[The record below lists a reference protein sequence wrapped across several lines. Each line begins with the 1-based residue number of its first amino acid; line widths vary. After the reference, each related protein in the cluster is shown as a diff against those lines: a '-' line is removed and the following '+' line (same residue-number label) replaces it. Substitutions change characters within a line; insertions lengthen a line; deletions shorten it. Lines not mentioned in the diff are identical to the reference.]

1 MNEKHLLNLA
11 TKIRINFI
19 LSALIPTCLN
29 NSKRLFYAEV
39 GTEGKIIDF
48 NPAFSAPVGKS
59 MTAVSFENDIIHP
72 DFEEQKQLISCQNI
86 CLENPGMIQSITLRN
101 TVFSPSFNPVYWE
114 VAYVES
120 SNEKPAHFRWIG
132 FLLYNEEE
140 VDEERKKLEEELINQ
155 KVIRQNLLAQVAVD
169 AQEKERANIG
179 KELHDN
185 ISQMLT
191 STKLFL
197 DILKSKTEDELVDRS
212 IKNINAIIQEVRSL
226 SRSLAPSGMADLG
239 LIASLNDL
247 FENIRATNVIAVEFY
262 PDDET
267 DRLLSATAKLTL
279 YRIVQEQVNN
289 ILRHANAKQVFIEL
303 FPEEGQV
310 ELIVS
315 DDGIGFD
322 PETVKKGMGLEN
334 MRSRTALLNGK
345 FDIIA
350 APGKGTKIKV
360 VLPIN

>member
-1 MNEKHLLNLA
+1 MP
-11 TKIRINFI
+11 
-19 LSALIPTCLN
+19 SCLN
-29 NSKRLFYAEV
+29 NSKRLFYVEV
-39 GTEGKIIDF
+39 DIVGKIIDF
-48 NPAFSAPVGKS
+48 NPAFSVSIIKS
-59 MTAVSFENDIIHP
+59 MTVVSFENDIIHP
-72 DFEEQKQLISCQNI
+72 DSEEQKQLIL
-86 CLENPGMIQSITLRN
+86 CLNFCLQNPGIIQSITLRN
-101 TVFSPSFNPVYWE
+101 TSLSNSFNPVYWE
-114 VAYVES
+114 IAYEEATQ
-120 SNEKPAHFRWIG
+120 NKPAHFRWIG
-132 FLLYNEEE
+132 FLLYNESEA
-140 VDEERKKLEEELINQ
+140 DEERKILQEELIQQ

-197 DILKSKTEDELVDRS
+197 DILKTKTEDELVDRS

-247 FENIRATNVIAVEFY
+247 FENIRATNVIEVEFY
-262 PDDET
+262 PDAEI

-289 ILRHANAKQVFIEL
+289 ILKHASAKQVFIEL

-322 PETVKKGMGLEN
+322 PVTVKKGMGLEN
-334 MRSRTALLNGK
+334 MRSRSALLNGK

-350 APGKGTKIKV
+350 APGQGTKIKV